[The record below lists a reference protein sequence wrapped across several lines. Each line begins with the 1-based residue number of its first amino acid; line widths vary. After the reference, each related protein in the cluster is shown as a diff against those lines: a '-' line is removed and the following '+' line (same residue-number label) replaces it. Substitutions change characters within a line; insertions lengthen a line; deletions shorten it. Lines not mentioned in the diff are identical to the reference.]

1 MRLSISFPPILRAI
15 PQKQVAPRS
24 ILVPESCDTFQL
36 TGDSSLE
43 EDGEHENSGVESL
56 LRHDVR
62 STLHFQACH
71 VTENNSTCPAPVSSD
86 VRELIATLSAIP
98 EAIQRSHALAER
110 LKDLEDDAIL
120 EAIRIICEK
129 TLAGD
134 EDFLRLYNGLI
145 VSGILAQVLGSARM
159 SRLVHRAQDVGAYQ
173 IVSILL
179 DLPPEH
185 PSGSAFRS
193 SVGPDLTDIPLG
205 VRKALARKPDFRS
218 IERLAR
224 DPDPRV
230 IRNLLKN
237 PKLTERLVIGIAA
250 TRPGN
255 ADVLEEIYN
264 HPKWIARYDVKKT
277 LVMNPHTPRSIALKL
292 LVFMKLPDLE
302 EIQEAPNLPEI
313 VKSEARKIVD
323 RKTVYHFESRG
334 D

>member
-1 MRLSISFPPILRAI
+1 M
-15 PQKQVAPRS
+15 
-24 ILVPESCDTFQL
+24 
-36 TGDSSLE
+36 
-43 EDGEHENSGVESL
+43 
-56 LRHDVR
+56 
-62 STLHFQACH
+62 
-71 VTENNSTCPAPVSSD
+71 TENDSTGPAVEPSD
-86 VRELIATLSAIP
+86 VRELIASLSAIP

-110 LKDLEDDAIL
+110 LKALDDAAIL
-120 EAIRIICEK
+120 ETIRIVYEK
-129 TLAGD
+129 TLTGD
-134 EDFLRLYNGLI
+134 QDFLRLYNGLI
-145 VSGILAQVLGSARM
+145 VSGTLAQVLGSERM
-159 SRLVHRAQDVGAYQ
+159 SRLVHRAQEAGDFE

-179 DLPPEH
+179 DLPSEH
-185 PSGSAFRS
+185 PSESGFRS
-193 SVGPDLTDIPLG
+193 SVGPDLRDIPLG

-224 DPDPRV
+224 DPDRRV

-277 LVMNPHTPRSIALKL
+277 LVMNPHTPLSIALKL

-302 EIQEAPNLPEI
+302 EILEVPNLPELVKTEAQRI
-313 VKSEARKIVD
+313 VN
-323 RKTVYHFESRG
+323 RKTAYSYESHQ

>member
-1 MRLSISFPPILRAI
+1 M
-15 PQKQVAPRS
+15 
-24 ILVPESCDTFQL
+24 
-36 TGDSSLE
+36 
-43 EDGEHENSGVESL
+43 
-56 LRHDVR
+56 
-62 STLHFQACH
+62 
-71 VTENNSTCPAPVSSD
+71 TENDFAGPAVEPSD

-98 EAIQRSHALAER
+98 DVIQRSHALAER
-110 LKDLEDDAIL
+110 LKVLDDAAIL
-120 EAIRIICEK
+120 GAIRIVYEK
-129 TLAGD
+129 TLTGD
-134 EDFLRLYNGLI
+134 QDFLRLYNGLI
-145 VSGILAQVLGSARM
+145 VSGTLAQVLGSARM
-159 SRLVHRAQDVGAYQ
+159 SGLVHRAQEAGDFE

-179 DLPPEH
+179 DLPSEH
-185 PSGSAFRS
+185 PGESGFRS
-193 SVGPDLTDIPLG
+193 SVGPDLRDIPLG

-277 LVMNPHTPRSIALKL
+277 LVMNPHTPLSIALKL

-302 EIQEAPNLPEI
+302 EILEVPNLPELVKTEAQRI
-313 VKSEARKIVD
+313 VH
-323 RKTVYHFESRG
+323 RKTAYQYEGRG

>member
-1 MRLSISFPPILRAI
+1 
-15 PQKQVAPRS
+15 
-24 ILVPESCDTFQL
+24 
-36 TGDSSLE
+36 
-43 EDGEHENSGVESL
+43 
-56 LRHDVR
+56 
-62 STLHFQACH
+62 
-71 VTENNSTCPAPVSSD
+71 VTENNSTGSEALSSE

-110 LKDLEDDAIL
+110 LKDLDDESIL
-120 EAIRIICEK
+120 EAIRIVYER
-129 TLAGD
+129 TVSGD
-134 EDFLRLYNGLI
+134 RDFLRLYNGLI
-145 VSGILAQVLGSARM
+145 VSGTLAQALGSERM
-159 SRLVHRAQDVGAYQ
+159 SRLVHRAQEAGDFE

-179 DLPPEH
+179 DLPSEH
-185 PSGSAFRS
+185 VRESGFRS
-193 SVGPDLTDIPLG
+193 SVGPDLRDIPLG

-224 DPDPRV
+224 DTDPRV

-250 TRPGN
+250 TRSGN

-277 LVMNPHTPRSIALKL
+277 LVMNPHTPLSIALKL

-302 EIQEAPNLPEI
+302 EILEVPDLSEP

-323 RKTVYHFESRG
+323 RKTAYQLENPGGGRA